1 MLLSDLCSVTNRTNN
16 RSKDDVMVALEKA
29 EASLDIMDEKT
40 SFAIFVALIEDVKE
54 HGAEED
60 GVEAVERVVR
70 VLEIKQ
76 I

>member
-1 MLLSDLCSVTNRTNN
+1 MLLIII

>member
-1 MLLSDLCSVTNRTNN
+1 
-16 RSKDDVMVALEKA
+16 MVALEKA